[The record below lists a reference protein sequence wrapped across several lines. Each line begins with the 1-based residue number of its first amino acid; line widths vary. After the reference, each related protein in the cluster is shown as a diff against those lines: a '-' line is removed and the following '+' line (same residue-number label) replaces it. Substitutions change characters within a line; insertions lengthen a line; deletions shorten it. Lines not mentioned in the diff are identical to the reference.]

1 MPGQHFDGQ
10 QEARDVPR
18 SIFQLIRLS
27 CLRDAAFV
35 EAALER
41 STTTAKNAE
50 RMPPPEVARILW
62 F

>member
-1 MPGQHFDGQ
+1 MPEQHFDGQ
-10 QEARDVPR
+10 QEASDVPR
-18 SIFQLIRLS
+18 SMLQLIRLS

-35 EAALER
+35 EAAFKR

-50 RMPPPEVARILW
+50 WMPPPEARILW